1 MCNPDR
7 LVKSV
12 YFLFDMKD
20 YVLAVET
27 YHSIIEYEPEQRV
40 QLLSGI
46 GRIFLQVR
54 AETPR
59 VTASDN
65 INNKTQFTILNF
77 RIEL

>member
-7 LVKSV
+7 L

-54 AETPR
+54 ALHQITS
-59 VTASDN
+59 TAKHSL
-65 INNKTQFTILNF
+65 QFSTL
-77 RIEL
+77 ELSFKI

>member
-1 MCNPDR
+1 MCNVDR
-7 LVKSV
+7 LVKSL

-27 YHSIIEYEPEQRV
+27 YHSIIEYEPEQSV

-54 AETPR
+54 HQESLHQMPS
-59 VTASDN
+59 TA
-65 INNKTQFTILNF
+65 KHKAQF
-77 RIEL
+77 

>member
-1 MCNPDR
+1 MCNLDR
-7 LVKSV
+7 LVKSL

-54 AETPR
+54 AET
-59 VTASDN
+59 ASDG
-65 INNKTQFTILNF
+65 INSKTQFTILNF
-77 RIEL
+77 RIVL